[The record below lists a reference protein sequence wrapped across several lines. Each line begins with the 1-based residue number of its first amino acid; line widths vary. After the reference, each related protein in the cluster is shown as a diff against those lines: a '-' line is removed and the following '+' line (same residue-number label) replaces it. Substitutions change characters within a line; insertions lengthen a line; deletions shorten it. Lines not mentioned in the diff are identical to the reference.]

1 MAGFFVTK
9 NGRPFI
15 LGKSMDDNIWG
26 SIINLIIILL
36 SPALGI
42 FWRAVQGSWQSL
54 PSHESLHFKIKHS
67 NLCCK
72 ICIYRTIASHHH
84 SHRSLLLHIYP
95 WEKKCYKKLL
105 SVSCFTCNKS
115 QRSTTEKCEGR
126 SELHCMQRN
135 LFTCI
140 WLFIW
145 QLQAK
150 WTKTFSFVPNGNW
163 IIFSPVLCY
172 LVRDLLL
179 CHLYISI

>member
-1 MAGFFVTK
+1 MAGFYVTK

-36 SPALGI
+36 KRRIRHWEYFGGQFKEVGNHYRVMSPYILK
-42 FWRAVQGSWQSL
+42 L
-54 PSHESLHFKIKHS
+54 NTLS

-95 WEKKCYKKLL
+95 WEKKRYKKLL

-115 QRSTTEKCEGR
+115 QRLTTEKCEGR
-126 SELHCMQRN
+126 KWATLH
-135 LFTCI
+135 
-140 WLFIW
+140 
-145 QLQAK
+145 AK
-150 WTKTFSFVPNGNW
+150 EFVHVHLTF
-163 IIFSPVLCY
+163 
-172 LVRDLLL
+172 
-179 CHLYISI
+179 HLTTSSQVN

>member
-1 MAGFFVTK
+1 
-9 NGRPFI
+9 
-15 LGKSMDDNIWG
+15 MDDNIWG

-36 SPALGI
+36 KRRIRHWEYFGGQFKEVGNHYRVMSPYILKLNTLIYAVRFAFIGPSQVTTILIGHYYFTSILGK
-42 FWRAVQGSWQSL
+42 RNA
-54 PSHESLHFKIKHS
+54 IKNFYLYHV
-67 NLCCK
+67 LLATK
-72 ICIYRTIASHHH
+72 VKDWPL
-84 SHRSLLLHIYP
+84 RS
-95 WEKKCYKKLL
+95 
-105 SVSCFTCNKS
+105 V
-115 QRSTTEKCEGR
+115 REG

-179 CHLYISI
+179 CHLCIFKPYQKM

>member
-1 MAGFFVTK
+1 
-9 NGRPFI
+9 
-15 LGKSMDDNIWG
+15 MDDNIWG

-36 SPALGI
+36 KRRIRHWEYFGGQFKEVGNHYRVMSPYILK
-42 FWRAVQGSWQSL
+42 L
-54 PSHESLHFKIKHS
+54 NTLS

-95 WEKKCYKKLL
+95 WEKKRYKKLL

-135 LFTCI
+135 LFMCI

-150 WTKTFSFVPNGNW
+150 WTKTFSFVSNGNW
-163 IIFSPVLCY
+163 IIFFPVLCY

-179 CHLYISI
+179 CHLYIFKPYQKM